1 MLTIWSCDIYSI
13 HIKGK
18 NPTRGHHGLKVP
30 TREAVLFPDS
40 AHDEVIGGGGR
51 NFGKAGAGSD
61 AVVFPD
67 SDRDDS
73 TTGRQTGRPNYNT
86 TPKQSV
92 EFTRRPN
99 INTDDNV
106 EVIGGGGFNPGKAG
120 AGSNA
125 VVFPDSDHDDST
137 TGRQTGRPNYNTT
150 PKQSNE
156 FTRRPDIYED
166 FNEQDD
172 VEVIDWSVFNPGK
185 TVVGPKDR

>member
-1 MLTIWSCDIYSI
+1 MLTILSCDICST

-18 NPTRGHHGLKVP
+18 NPIRGRHGLKVP
-30 TREAVLFPDS
+30 TRGAVLSPNS
-40 AHDEVIGGGGR
+40 AHVEVIGGGVF
-51 NFGKAGAGSD
+51 NPGKAGAGSD

-67 SDRDDS
+67 SDHDVS
-73 TTGRQTGRPNYNT
+73 TTSRQTSRPNYHT

-99 INTDDNV
+99 INTDDDV
-106 EVIGGGGFNPGKAG
+106 EVIGGGGFNPGKAD
-120 AGSNA
+120 ADSDA
-125 VVFPDSDHDDST
+125 VVFPDSDHDVST
-137 TGRQTGRPNYNTT
+137 TSRQTSRPNYHTT
-150 PKQSNE
+150 PKQSVE

-185 TVVGPKDR
+185 TVVGPNDR